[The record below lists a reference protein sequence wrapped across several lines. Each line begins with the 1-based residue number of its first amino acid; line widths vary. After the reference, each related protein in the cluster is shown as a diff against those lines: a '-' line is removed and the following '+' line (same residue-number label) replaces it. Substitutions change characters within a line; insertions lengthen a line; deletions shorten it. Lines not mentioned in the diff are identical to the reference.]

1 MVGLY
6 YSDVLSDLFQTISF
20 YNNCHFRYF
29 GVSITIIVTS
39 YIITAVFVKLTTKWT
54 WTQAFKFPWKCKS
67 RVVRY
72 TKICWTALQKGRK
85 MPEEPEE
92 VMKLRKNVCIMVT
105 MTESIPQLLMSC
117 IVLRGFGISKD
128 FFTSLFQV
136 FTLVTSSVSPCVT
149 FGNVSIY
156 DYTFNVIDN
165 NCNSSLETTIPSEV
179 KEP

>member
-1 MVGLY
+1 
-6 YSDVLSDLFQTISF
+6 
-20 YNNCHFRYF
+20 
-29 GVSITIIVTS
+29 
-39 YIITAVFVKLTTKWT
+39 
-54 WTQAFKFPWKCKS
+54 
-67 RVVRY
+67 
-72 TKICWTALQKGRK
+72 

-92 VMKLRKNVCIMVT
+92 DMKLRKNVCIMVT

-136 FTLVTSSVSPCVT
+136 FTLVTSSVSPCVA
-149 FGNVSIY
+149 FANVSNSMYMII

-165 NCNSSLETTIPSEV
+165 NWNFSLETTIPSEV